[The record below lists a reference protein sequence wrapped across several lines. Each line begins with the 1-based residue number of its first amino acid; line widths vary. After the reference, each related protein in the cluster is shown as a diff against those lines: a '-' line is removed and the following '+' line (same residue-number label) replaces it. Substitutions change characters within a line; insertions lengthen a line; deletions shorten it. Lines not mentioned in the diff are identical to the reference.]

1 MESEVNRLTLPVIA
15 VELWLDNIY
24 GLDLL
29 SIGVFERTG
38 TLENDLFLVCHK
50 PILAVAFKS
59 L

>member
-1 MESEVNRLTLPVIA
+1 MKSEVNRLTLAVIA
-15 VELWLDNIY
+15 IELWLDNKF

-29 SIGVFERTG
+29 SIGVFERTS